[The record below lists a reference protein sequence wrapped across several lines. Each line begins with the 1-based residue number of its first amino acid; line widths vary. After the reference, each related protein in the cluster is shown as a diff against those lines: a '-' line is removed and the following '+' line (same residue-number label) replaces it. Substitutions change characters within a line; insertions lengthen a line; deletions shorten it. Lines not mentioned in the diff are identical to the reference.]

1 MIDLETFKTKLSN
14 EISLIPKRCEKENI
28 NTTLS
33 TTNAAQQ
40 PSRLD

>member
-14 EISLIPKRCEKENI
+14 EISLIPKRCEEENI

-33 TTNAAQQ
+33 TTNAAQHVM
-40 PSRLD
+40 D